1 MQQQSEMRVTV
12 LSFLFGPTED
22 GYRIVSAHDQ
32 KGERIVLGGKTM
44 PGDMEE
50 GDEIVVEG
58 KWRQSDR
65 GNMLMVYNA
74 RKSLPQTEKGM
85 AAWLTKAKIP
95 GIGKVR
101 AEKLVAEFG
110 LDTLARIVSKDPKA
124 VSIAGKKTIETAA
137 PALQLRM
144 REAEIGTMLAGYGIG
159 SAVQNKIMEKYGVG
173 TQAMLSD
180 KPYQLITDINGIAFT
195 TADKIARSA
204 GIAKD
209 SPERIRAAIIEALR
223 IASNDGHTALYHQT
237 LLNTVENMI
246 YVDVDKIEDEIEA
259 LKNKGIRPY
268 SVRGNRT
275 WALTRLDDA
284 EERVA
289 RNTIAKLREKG
300 AFSEEDANRAVDAA
314 IAASKGS
321 LNEKQRAAAVI
332 ALSHPFSILTG
343 GPGTGKTHT
352 LQIIIAAWRML
363 AREYGL
369 SLPVQIAA
377 PTGKAAKRASEVTK
391 VEGKT
396 IHRLLEYDP
405 ESNAFQRNR
414 SNPLD
419 AGLLAID
426 ESSMPDILISRDL
439 TEAWGDSAILFV
451 GDVEQIPSVGA
462 GCVLRDLMESG
473 IIPTTRLTEIYRQS
487 EGSAVALGADA
498 IRNGRMPDMSRPGA
512 GELVFIDI
520 DNPQQV
526 AERIREMYVEKMP
539 RYLASKDMDPS
550 SIQILSPGKQ
560 GDVGTLNLNRI
571 VQETI
576 HGEDPKGPFVHL
588 SDKMVGRVGDRVI
601 QLENDYDLNIFNGDT
616 GKIIE
621 IETDS
626 EGKVTDTHVDFGDK
640 IVGFSGSALGNL
652 TLAYALTIHK
662 SQGSEFQV
670 VIIPMTGV
678 HYTLNKRPLIYTGMT
693 RAKKICVF
701 VGQRRALKTSLSRED
716 AANRVTTLAERLRS
730 KCAS

>member
-1 MQQQSEMRVTV
+1 MQQQTEMRVTV
-12 LSFLFGPTED
+12 LSFLFGPADD

-32 KGERIVLGGKTM
+32 KGERVVLGGKVM

-58 KWRQSDR
+58 RWRRGDR
-65 GNMLMVYNA
+65 GDMLMVNSA
-74 RKSLPQTEKGM
+74 RKTLPQTEKGM
-85 AAWLTKAKIP
+85 ASWLAKAKIP

-101 AEKLVAEFG
+101 AEKLVAQFG
-110 LDTLARIVSKDPKA
+110 LDTLARIVEKHEDA
-124 VSIAGKKTIETAA
+124 IAIAGRKTIDAAA
-137 PALQLRM
+137 PALERRM
-144 REAEIGTMLAGYGIG
+144 REAEIGTMLSGYGIG
-159 SAVQNKIMEKYGVG
+159 GAVQNKIMEKYGVG
-173 TQAMLSD
+173 TQSMLSD
-180 KPYQLITDINGIAFT
+180 RPYQLITDIKGIAFT

-209 SPERIRAAIIEALR
+209 SPERIKAAIIEALR
-223 IASNDGHTALYHQT
+223 MASMDGHTALYHQT
-237 LLNTVENMI
+237 LVNTVEDMI
-246 YVDVDKIEDEIEA
+246 YVSPEQIEEQIEELA
-259 LKNKGIRPY
+259 KNAIKPN
-268 SVRGNRT
+268 SVRGIRT
-275 WALTRLDDA
+275 WATNRLDDA

-289 RNTIAKLREKG
+289 RNIAAKLRQPPE
-300 AFSEEDANRAVDAA
+300 FSEEEATAAVDAA
-314 IAASKGS
+314 IKASSGT
-321 LNEKQRAAAVI
+321 LNDKQRRAAI
-332 ALSHPFSILTG
+332 SALSKPISILTG

-352 LQIIIAAWRML
+352 LRIIIEAWRAL
-363 AREYGL
+363 CRAKRINRPL
-369 SLPVQIAA
+369 QIAA
-377 PTGKAAKRASEVTK
+377 PTGKAAKRASEVTGID
-391 VEGKT
+391 GKT

-419 AGLLAID
+419 AGHLAID
-426 ESSMPDILISRDL
+426 ESSMPDILITRDL
-439 TEAWGDSAILFV
+439 TEAWGDSTVLLV
-451 GDVEQIPSVGA
+451 GDVEQIPSVGP
-462 GCVLRDLMESG
+462 GCVLRDLILSDV
-473 IIPTTRLTEIYRQS
+473 IPTTRLTDIYRQS
-487 EGSAVALGADA
+487 EGSQVALGADA
-498 IRNGRMPDMSRPGA
+498 IRNGRMPEMSRPGA
-512 GELVFIDI
+512 GELVFIDL
-520 DNPQQV
+520 DDPRQV
-526 AERIREMYVEKMP
+526 AERIREMYVDKMP
-539 RYLASKDMDPS
+539 RYLASKDMDPG

-560 GDVGTLNLNRI
+560 GDVGTLNLNKI

-576 HGEDPKGPFVHL
+576 HGPDPKGPFVNL

-626 EGKVTDTHVDFGDK
+626 DGKVTDTHVDFGDR

-670 VIIPMTGV
+670 VIIPMTGT

-701 VGQRRALKTSLSRED
+701 VGQRRALKTSLNRED
-716 AANRVTTLAERLRS
+716 AANRVTTLAERLVS
-730 KCAS
+730 KCGQ